1 MYAVTINNTGWIKKL
16 KGGKELI
23 TKYHVPFVVLE
34 FSPAYLKEVGS
45 DPKELAQFFVDNGY
59 KISLSSFL
67 SKDFISVDE
76 LLNGLES
83 ERPKVTLSYDW
94 KKFEEGDVDMTG
106 MGYDIFLGA
115 DGVVGIKGSRLLK
128 SKEAIKSFIA
138 EIEEQLTIGYEAQER
153 RGAIKET
160 KHD

>member
-1 MYAVTINNTGWIKKL
+1 MKWLLTWRQYLGLTQVQLGDRAGIDSNMISRYERNTATPSLENIKRL
-16 KGGKELI
+16 ALGLGI
-23 TKYHVPFVVLE
+23 T
-34 FSPAYLKEVGS
+34 
-45 DPKELAQFFVDNGY
+45 
-59 KISLSSFL
+59 
-67 SKDFISVDE
+67 VDE
-76 LLNGLES
+76 LLNGPES

-115 DGVVGIKGSRLLK
+115 DGVVGIKGSMLLK